1 MFTFKIRHS
10 HPAIYTATSMQAPVA
25 IENSLE
31 GGRET
36 SEAPVFNPP
45 TDLNSLST
53 SRILRLELF
62 VLVVMSS
69 FGYFAWRTVTQEKML
84 NEVSLSQDK
93 SLLNLTASVANGNAK
108 VNALTHSVEAVT
120 AVLAQSTSKM
130 GEFSDLLGQRRNEL
144 QSLDARIRI
153 IEFTLR
159 KSEQARP
166 HAIDAMRSSTLQER
180 SSFSRAASPSNPHEH
195 SIDMSIPM
203 PDSSVAHHNFQGEVD
218 YWLVPRMFSSGA
230 RMVKVQPYG
239 ANSLGIKVHSIDDG
253 MDYIL
258 TPQGSWME
266 AL

>member
-1 MFTFKIRHS
+1 
-10 HPAIYTATSMQAPVA
+10 MQAHVA
-25 IENSLE
+25 IENSRE
-31 GGRET
+31 GGREI
-36 SEAPVFNPP
+36 SEEPVFNRHA
-45 TDLNSLST
+45 DLTSLST

-62 VLVVMSS
+62 VLIVMSG

-93 SLLNLTASVANGNAK
+93 SLLNLTASVANGSAK
-108 VNALTHSVEAVT
+108 VDALTRSVKAVT

-130 GEFSDLLGQRRNEL
+130 GEFSELLGQRRNEL

-153 IEFTLR
+153 MEFTLR
-159 KSEQARP
+159 KSEQVRP
-166 HAIDAMRSSTLQER
+166 HAIDATTSSTLPAR

-218 YWLVPRMFSSGA
+218 YWLVPRMFSSGE
-230 RMVKVQPYG
+230 RMVKIQPYG

>member
-1 MFTFKIRHS
+1 MPT
-10 HPAIYTATSMQAPVA
+10 PVP
-25 IENSLE
+25 IENSRE
-31 GGRET
+31 GGNET
-36 SEAPVFNPP
+36 SLAPVFNR
-45 TDLNSLST
+45 TSDLKSLLT

-62 VLVVMSS
+62 VLIVMSG

-93 SLLNLTASVANGNAK
+93 SLLNLTASVANGNVK
-108 VNALTHSVEAVT
+108 VDALTHSMEAVT

-153 IEFTLR
+153 MEFILR
-159 KSEQARP
+159 KSEQLRP
-166 HAIDAMRSSTLQER
+166 HAIDATKSSTLQAR
-180 SSFSRAASPSNPHEH
+180 SSFSRAASPSNPHGH

-218 YWLVPRMFSSGA
+218 YWLVPRMFSSGGL
-230 RMVKVQPYG
+230 MVKVQPYG

-258 TPQGSWME
+258 TAQGSWIE